1 MLLRTTSSSIRR
13 FSSNARFVLP
23 AFEGEPFRHYA
34 PGEPE
39 TVSLKAACDK
49 VRSEVVDIPCVVNG
63 KEIFT
68 GDVTDQVIGCDHQ
81 HVIARFHKATP
92 EVIKEAI
99 DVSNS
104 ARRDWENMPFEH
116 RAAIFKKAADLIAEP
131 YASRVMA
138 TTMLGQGKTPWQ
150 AEIDSRVET
159 IDFLR
164 LNNKFAEE
172 IYSAQPPL
180 NSRNTWNRM
189 RYRGMEGFVLAIS
202 PFNFTAIGAN
212 LCASPALMGN
222 TVLWKPASTAVLS
235 NYEVF
240 KIYQEAGLPDGV
252 ISFLPSAGRVVGE
265 AINHKDFGGWFPDT
279 NYCRFLSVNIL

>member
-1 MLLRTTSSSIRR
+1 MIRVSAASTIRR

-23 AFEGEPFRHYA
+23 PFQGEPFRHYA
-34 PGEPE
+34 PGSSEA
-39 TVSLKAACDK
+39 VSLKAACEK

-68 GDVTDQVIGCDHQ
+68 GDVAEQVICSDHQ
-81 HVIARFHKATP
+81 HVIARYHKATP
-92 EVIKEAI
+92 EVVKEAI
-99 DVSNS
+99 ATSNS
-104 ARRDWENMPFEH
+104 ARKDWENMPFEH
-116 RAAIFKKAADLIAEP
+116 RAAIFKKAADMIAEP
-131 YASRVMA
+131 CASRIMA

-150 AEIDSRVET
+150 AEIDSRVESV
-159 IDFLR
+159 DFLR

-240 KIYQEAGLPDGV
+240 KTYQEAGLPAGV
-252 ISFLPSAGRVVGE
+252 MSFLPSAGRVVGE
-265 AINHKDFGGWFPDT
+265 AINDKDFGGP
-279 NYCRFLSVNIL
+279 

>member
-1 MLLRTTSSSIRR
+1 MLRATTTSTFRQ

-34 PGEPE
+34 PGSPE
-39 TVSLKAACDK
+39 AVSLKAACEK

-68 GDVTDQVIGCDHQ
+68 GDVAEQVICSDHQ
-81 HVIARFHKATP
+81 HVIARYHKATP
-92 EVIKEAI
+92 EVIQEAI
-99 DVSNS
+99 AASNA
-104 ARRDWENMPFEH
+104 ARKDWENMPFEH

-131 YASRVMA
+131 EASRVMA
-138 TTMLGQGKTPWQ
+138 CTMLGQGKTPWQ
-150 AEIDSRVET
+150 AEIDSRVESV
-159 IDFLR
+159 DFLR

-172 IYSAQPPL
+172 IYTAQPPL

-212 LCASPALMGN
+212 LCASPALMGI

-240 KIYQEAGLPDGV
+240 KIYQEAGLPEGV
-252 ISFLPSAGRVVGE
+252 MSFLPSAGRVVGE
-265 AINHKDFGGWFPDT
+265 AINHRDFGGALCLD
-279 NYCRFLSVNIL
+279 CL